1 MNDVNQTLTIFRH
14 ASQLVTVNPSA
25 SSREN
30 PLAVIEDGTL
40 VVKEGVIVW
49 LGKDVDL
56 PDKFTSDTKATNIDM
71 RGKILLPGLIDSHT
85 HPVFAGNRAKEFEM
99 RLQGKSYVEIAE
111 AGGGIA
117 NTVRSTREAS
127 EDELYT
133 LAQKRLN
140 TMLSFG
146 VTTLEA
152 KSGYGLDK
160 ESELNALRAIA
171 RLKKSQPQTIVATY
185 MGAHDFPPEAK
196 NDPQAQAN
204 YVDQLCEH
212 DIPEVAKLKLAD
224 CCDVF
229 CETGYF
235 SVVQSRR
242 VLETA
247 KRHGLK
253 LKIHSDEFNAI
264 GGTELAGEVGA
275 LSADHLLHVTDSGM
289 SALKENKVVATLL
302 PGTAFYLDVPY
313 APARKLLDAGVT
325 VALATDFNPGSC
337 MTENLQWM
345 MTLGCLK
352 MKMMPAEAI
361 QGVTLNAAKALG
373 LDSDRGSLDVGKRAD
388 ITVFDVTS
396 YQELLYHYGVNF
408 LTDVFIEGKLV
419 WSATAC

>member
-1 MNDVNQTLTIFRH
+1 MSDTLTIFRY
-14 ASQLVTVNPSA
+14 ASQLVTVNA
-25 SSREN
+25 KQSSEAN
-30 PLAVIEDGTL
+30 PLAAIDDGAL
-40 VVKEGVIVW
+40 VVKNGVIAW
-49 LGKDVDL
+49 LGKDTDL
-56 PDKFTSDTKATNIDM
+56 PDEFTSMADVNVVDVS
-71 RGKILLPGLIDSHT
+71 GKILLPGLIDSHT

-99 RLQGKSYVEIAE
+99 RLQGKSYVDIAE

-127 EDELYT
+127 EDELFT
-133 LAQKRLN
+133 LAQKRLD

-152 KSGYGLDK
+152 KSGYGLDQQ
-160 ESELNALRAIA
+160 SELNALRVIA

-185 MGAHDFPPEAK
+185 MGAHDFPPDIK
-196 NDPQAQAN
+196 NDPEAQEA
-204 YVDQLCEH
+204 YVTRLCEQ
-212 DIPEVAKLKLAD
+212 DIPEVAKLELAD

-235 SVVQSRR
+235 SVEQSRR

-247 KRHGLK
+247 KQLGLK

-264 GGTELAGEVGA
+264 GGTELAGDVGA
-275 LSADHLLHVTDSGM
+275 LSADHLLHVTDRGM
-289 SALKENKVVATLL
+289 TALKENNVVATLL
-302 PGTAFYLDVPY
+302 PGTAFYLDVSY

-361 QGVTLNAAKALG
+361 QGVTINAAKALG
-373 LDSDRGSLDVGKRAD
+373 LDADRGSLEVGKRGD

-408 LTDVFIEGKLV
+408 LTDVFIEGQSV
-419 WSATAC
+419 WSASAC